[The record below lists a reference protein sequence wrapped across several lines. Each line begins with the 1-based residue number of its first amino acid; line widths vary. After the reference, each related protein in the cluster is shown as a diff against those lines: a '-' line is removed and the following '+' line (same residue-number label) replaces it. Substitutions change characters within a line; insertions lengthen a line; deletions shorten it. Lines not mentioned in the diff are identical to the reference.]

1 MNLPDSRSA
10 SISQTIE
17 KLRQLTQVDV
27 QANWRYYPEDLPISA
42 IDPSN
47 WQLAQLNDKKYI
59 AWSAGRQVRWLAQR
73 LTIPHNLQGYPLAG
87 LALRLVLTWWAEDAQ
102 IFVNGQLVQEGDLFD
117 SSARV
122 LLTPSATP
130 GEEIIVAVRLV
141 SPGHDIGALMHSKCV
156 YERERGRGERWGDGG
171 DGEMGE
177 MGEVAYAA
185 ATREGRWGDGENFSI
200 HNPAAIAGTQSKSKI
215 QNPIDPG
222 FVADELT
229 VLHNYLEAFE
239 PEKLDFLAA
248 AITKIDWNSRSDAAK
263 FDTCLSAVRQNLQ
276 PLAVGIKQRCLHLLG
291 HAHLDMAW
299 LWSVSET
306 WDVAQSTFESVL
318 TLQQDFPDLT
328 FCHTSPALYA
338 WIEEHRPDL
347 FTAIQE
353 AVAAGRWEVVGGMWV
368 EPEVNLVTGES
379 LVRQLLYGQ
388 RYTQEKFGAIAK
400 VAWLPDSFGF
410 CWQLPQIFKQSGI
423 EYFVT
428 GKLHWNDTTKFPHG
442 VFWWQSPDGTQLLT
456 LMSPPNLRGVMDTNP
471 IAMASYAI
479 DWETQTGLKDAFW
492 LPGVG
497 DHGGGPSRDML
508 EVQQRSSKSPFFPR
522 LKFTKAID
530 YLSLVSSQQSTVNS
544 QQSTINSQQSTINN

>member
-1 MNLPDSRSA
+1 MNLPDSPSA

-27 QANWRYYPEDLPISA
+27 QGNWRYYPEDLPISA

-73 LTIPHNLQGYPLAG
+73 LIIPHDLQSYPLAG

-156 YERERGRGERWGDGG
+156 YEREGGRGTRGQGDKG
-171 DGEMGE
+171 DKGE
-177 MGEVAYAA
+177 
-185 ATREGRWGDGENFSI
+185 GENFSMNNEQSTI
-200 HNPAAIAGTQSKSKI
+200 QNPKSKI

-248 AITKIDWNSRSDAAK
+248 EITKIDWNSRSDAAK

-338 WIEEHRPDL
+338 WIEEHRRDL

-456 LMSPPNLRGVMDTNP
+456 LMSPPNLTGVMDTNS

-479 DWETQTGLKDAFW
+479 NWETQTGLKDAFW

-522 LKFTKAID
+522 LKFTRAID
-530 YLSLVSSQQSTVNS
+530 YLSLVSSQQSSVNSHQSSVNSQQSTVNS
-544 QQSTINSQQSTINN
+544 QQSTVITDQGF